1 MQQWNQTASIEIS
14 IVQGVQSL
22 RELLR
27 GLLNIG
33 LKGGGFAHW
42 GQNIDWAHES
52 RGSSYPRYAQW
63 RQIYAKMSNNFTSRT
78 FENGLSSRWNLTTPT
93 PPTEWFA
100 PWVRSLYLDLLG
112 HSPENENV
120 VLSQVESL
128 RNGRLSRDVIN
139 QFLTSQEYCYA
150 RGYWMYKH
158 FLDREPELGARES
171 RGNQFMQGYSY
182 QTMISD
188 FCNSPEF
195 KARHPLPKEFMKYL
209 YYKILSRKNDPEVN
223 DAAGFQYHLS
233 SINNGTLTINVIS
246 GFLRS
251 LEYAYIMANE
261 YFVKFLRRT
270 HQPSPES
277 SHVKK
282 ITSGIPLQEVIKDIL
297 CSQEYINLAKNR
309 HQ

>member
-1 MQQWNQTASIEIS
+1 
-14 IVQGVQSL
+14 
-22 RELLR
+22 
-27 GLLNIG
+27 
-33 LKGGGFAHW
+33 
-42 GQNIDWAHES
+42 
-52 RGSSYPRYAQW
+52 
-63 RQIYAKMSNNFTSRT
+63 MSNNFTSRT
-78 FENGLSSRWNLTTPT
+78 FENGLSSRWSLTTPT

-112 HSPENENV
+112 RSPENENV
-120 VLSQVESL
+120 VQFQVESL
-128 RNGRLSRDVIN
+128 RNGRLPRDVVN

-150 RGYWMYKH
+150 RGYWMYKYY
-158 FLDREPELGARES
+158 LDRDPEPGARES

-195 KARHPLPKEFMKYL
+195 KARHPLPKEFVRYL

-223 DAAGFQYHLS
+223 DAGGFQYHVS
-233 SINNGTLTINVIS
+233 AINKGTPTINVIN
-246 GFLRS
+246 GFIKS

-270 HQPSPES
+270 HQPSPTS
-277 SHVKK
+277 THVQK
-282 ITSGIPLQEVIKDIL
+282 ITSGTPLQEVIKDIL
-297 CSQEYINLAKNR
+297 CSQEYINLAKSR